1 MLLCVLLILSLVCT
15 FPPAY
20 ALQTSYTNS
29 KDLHKAHENNSRG
42 VPIYNGQ
49 VVTVEGVVTV
59 ATGLIPEK
67 IRTRKKSPFPKTYD
81 PGYESLLI
89 SALQKIITDPNSPLL
104 AIADPKKIQAFCYH
118 PKDLGKPWFGQL
130 MAGPQ
135 LMAYYIQINEW
146 FKKYN
151 VKLSI

>member
-59 ATGLIPEK
+59 ATGVWHDNANYFTIVTQKNSCRFAGGIAVYLPGK
-67 IRTRKKSPFPKTYD
+67 ATRYYVGDKVIVTGILSNT
-81 PGYESLLI
+81 GYASDSGTTVI
-89 SALQKIITDPNSPLL
+89 CPASANDIILEYVH
-104 AIADPKKIQAFCYH
+104 C
-118 PKDLGKPWFGQL
+118 
-130 MAGPQ
+130 
-135 LMAYYIQINEW
+135 
-146 FKKYN
+146 
-151 VKLSI
+151 